1 MIEQLLSHPGFIYEI
16 NGKYYFLGK
25 WICKECTEVD
35 ACDCVMM
42 YNMCRSS
49 NEKNETAI
57 YFQKMRAYSD
67 FALEIPYNP
76 TQIRSDM
83 EALLDSLSESALS
96 RLQAQYDAFG
106 SGALCIKPNLIS
118 NVAQALSH
126 QSMVW
131 QGL

>member
-1 MIEQLLSHPGFIYEI
+1 MIEQLLSQPGFIYEI
-16 NGKYYFLGK
+16 NGKYYFL
-25 WICKECTEVD
+25 
-35 ACDCVMM
+35 DCVMM

-49 NEKNETAI
+49 NEKNETAM

-96 RLQAQYDAFG
+96 RLQAQYDAF
-106 SGALCIKPNLIS
+106 AEDLERY
-118 NVAQALSH
+118 A
-126 QSMVW
+126 
-131 QGL
+131 

>member
-1 MIEQLLSHPGFIYEI
+1 MIEQLLSQPGFIYEI
-16 NGKYYFLGK
+16 NEKYYFLGK

-49 NEKNETAI
+49 NEKNETAM

-83 EALLDSLSESALS
+83 EALLGSLSESALS
-96 RLQAQYDAFG
+96 RLQAQYDAF
-106 SGALCIKPNLIS
+106 AEDLERY
-118 NVAQALSH
+118 A
-126 QSMVW
+126 
-131 QGL
+131 

>member
-1 MIEQLLSHPGFIYEI
+1 MIEQLLSQPGFIYEI

-25 WICKECTEVD
+25 WICKEC
-35 ACDCVMM
+35 DCVMM

-49 NEKNETAI
+49 NEKNETAM

-83 EALLDSLSESALS
+83 EALLGSLSESALS
-96 RLQAQYDAFG
+96 KLQTQYNAF
-106 SGALCIKPNLIS
+106 AEDLERY
-118 NVAQALSH
+118 A
-126 QSMVW
+126 
-131 QGL
+131 

>member
-1 MIEQLLSHPGFIYEI
+1 MIEQLLSQPGFIYEI

-49 NEKNETAI
+49 NEKNETASI
-57 YFQKMRAYSD
+57 FRKCV
-67 FALEIPYNP
+67 P
-76 TQIRSDM
+76 TAILHWKFHIILTQVRSDM

-96 RLQAQYDAFG
+96 RLQAQCDAFVEDLERY
-106 SGALCIKPNLIS
+106 A
-118 NVAQALSH
+118 
-126 QSMVW
+126 
-131 QGL
+131 